1 MEQINNIINF
11 FKNITQEQLIDI
23 GIAAI
28 IIIFF
33 LIFSSVFSYLIIK
46 MFKFREKDKLKIK
59 HNPLYKPLKALFI
72 VVGIYIGIIILKLP
86 ENAMGICQKVFQ
98 ILVICIAAKGLI
110 NLVDPRKRTY

>member
-1 MEQINNIINF
+1 MEHINNIINF

-46 MFKFREKDKLKIK
+46 MFKFREK
-59 HNPLYKPLKALFI
+59 N
-72 VVGIYIGIIILKLP
+72 
-86 ENAMGICQKVFQ
+86 
-98 ILVICIAAKGLI
+98 
-110 NLVDPRKRTY
+110 